1 MRGDEVWMCMIGGK
15 WEAFPVPGFGQLESS
30 FTAVYAG
37 QPDDRRDIAYLDSP
51 CVVMCDHGGDF
62 SHAY

>member
-1 MRGDEVWMCMIGGK
+1 MIGGK
-15 WEAFPVPGFGQLESS
+15 WEAFPVPGFDQLEFN

-37 QPDDRRDIAYLDSP
+37 RPDDRRDITYLDSP